1 MNFNHSSFFLN
12 DNLQITISHIEFNHP
27 PYEIVCLVV
36 KQLVFYVTVAVL
48 FLMYI
53 LSYHK
58 RAYGNL
64 EGWNVLLSINDH
76 YDIIPVVALCSL
88 KTSAFEVVR

>member
-1 MNFNHSSFFLN
+1 MKSLS
-12 DNLQITISHIEFNHP
+12 E
-27 PYEIVCLVV
+27 LVS
-36 KQLVFYVTVAVL
+36 QLSGRDTACIFDTAAVL

-58 RAYGNL
+58 RANGKL